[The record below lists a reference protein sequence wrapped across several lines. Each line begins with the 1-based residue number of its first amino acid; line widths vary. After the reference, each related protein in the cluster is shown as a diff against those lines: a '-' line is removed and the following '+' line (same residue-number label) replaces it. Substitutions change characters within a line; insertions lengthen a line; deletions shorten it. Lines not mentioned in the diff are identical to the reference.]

1 MNTVVSDML
10 LLLHEDW
17 MPEKRKD
24 TIKNMLM
31 DLVDKMESLEN
42 EKWQ

>member
-17 MPEKRKD
+17 MPEKRKES
-24 TIKNMLM
+24 IRNMLM
-31 DLVDKMESLEN
+31 SLVDNMETLEN